1 MRDVRV
7 LSRWPEWQSF
17 RKKLL
22 ESGKISEEQLSALE
36 PTTAVDS
43 LELVELIMS
52 LEEVCGVEWTET
64 PKS

>member
-1 MRDVRV
+1 MRDVRL

-52 LEEVCGVEWTET
+52 FDEACGVEWTQT